1 MAITPG
7 DIRARFQMAMD
18 RLYELEFS
26 DKEAFDVY
34 NNQHKIGPKTMVTIG
49 GKKMKAGD
57 VDKEET
63 KKLSGTADRIDKIE
77 KQLDSIEDIDQRENA
92 EKLLEVLKKLNDST
106 VSSEDKKAAFGE
118 LVELGLVQKNAS
130 GSKIYV
136 NTEKTGLFYKILG
149 DKSSPKEITDAASNF
164 GLDDIPKRSVNVI
177 DKKAMTGAKIFNED
191 QKSIVK
197 FKQVDNGVS
206 IDGVE
211 YTKQEVPSLEKMI
224 EIYGNEKEAKR
235 AILAIE
241 KHNKI
246 IEKTSQAFK
255 DASEVAML
263 SAIPDTPPTTPENR
277 KKLKDGTLDIV
288 ADGFA
293 KQFDDR
299 KPSKEQQQIIDDLK
313 SLKNIEDPEEYDK
326 ELMKITGRIMADDY
340 MKSAAADVV
349 EMVSYVRELNKG
361 NAVYMPAASNF
372 PLGDIVSISPE
383 KIDFTKD
390 SPEEIRK
397 KLQLIHVGVET
408 RSIKKG
414 DGGASASGDK
424 TELSTFKDFED
435 IDSKEVYKD
444 ITSMSNKTG
453 IYKEIFDEDADAAH
467 DKVKELAK
475 KYKFNLEDEKYVASR
490 DKSVASAVAYIK
502 KKNPDIDEEKI
513 TKQLKAYYDLGKT
526 FEHVYN
532 STVTEQLFTNEV
544 WTYDKKQGTAK
555 ADKTDGINSLA
566 YLKFEFNIGFSGT
579 GRPSNPVPTRFKN
592 KDVEDDE

>member
-7 DIRARFQMAMD
+7 DIRARFQLAMNK
-18 RLYELEFS
+18 LYELEFS
-26 DKEAFDVY
+26 DKEAFDAY
-34 NNQHKIGPKTMVTIG
+34 NNQHKIGDKTVVTIG

-57 VDKEET
+57 VDKESN

-77 KQLDSIEDIDQRENA
+77 KQLDSIEDPDQKENA
-92 EKLLEVLKKLNDST
+92 EKLLEVLKKLNDSKT
-106 VSSEDKKAAFGE
+106 SEEDKKAAFGE
-118 LVELGLVQKNAS
+118 LVELGLVQKNAN
-130 GSKIYV
+130 GTKIYV

-149 DKSSPKEITDAASNF
+149 DKSSPKEITDAANGF
-164 GLDDIPKRSVNVI
+164 GLDDIPKRSNNAI
-177 DKKAMTGAKIFNED
+177 DKKAMTGAKIFGDKKEM
-191 QKSIVK
+191 VK
-197 FKQVDNGVS
+197 FKPVKNGVS

-211 YTKQEVPSLEKMI
+211 YVKQEVPSLDKMI
-224 EIYGNEKEAKR
+224 EIYGNEKEAKK

-246 IEKTSQAFK
+246 IERTSEAFQ
-255 DASEVAML
+255 DTSEVAML
-263 SAIPDTPPTTPENR
+263 SAVPDTPPTTPENR
-277 KKLKDGTLDIV
+277 KKLKDATLDIV
-288 ADGFA
+288 SEGFA
-293 KQFDDR
+293 KQFDEK
-299 KPSKEQQQIIDDLK
+299 KPSKEQQQIIEDLK

-326 ELMKITGRIMADDY
+326 ELMKITGRIMADEY

-435 IDSKEVYKD
+435 IDAKEVYKD
-444 ITSMSNKTG
+444 ITAMSNKTAL
-453 IYKEIFDEDADAAH
+453 YKEIFDEDSEAAH
-467 DKVKELAK
+467 EKVKDLAK

-502 KKNPDIDEEKI
+502 KKNPEIDEEKI

-544 WTYDKKQGTAK
+544 WSYDKKEGTAK